1 MELWEYNTY
10 ITAYQE
16 NQKTE
21 VSNAILTG
29 FYAAYYTNGGK
40 KAKSPKELI
49 KRLYSKKQ
57 NLEDGLRDI
66 EKLKKIEEQKD

>member
-1 MELWEYNTY
+1 MWEYNTY

-16 NQKTE
+16 NQKID

-66 EKLKKIEEQKD
+66 EKLKRIEVQKD